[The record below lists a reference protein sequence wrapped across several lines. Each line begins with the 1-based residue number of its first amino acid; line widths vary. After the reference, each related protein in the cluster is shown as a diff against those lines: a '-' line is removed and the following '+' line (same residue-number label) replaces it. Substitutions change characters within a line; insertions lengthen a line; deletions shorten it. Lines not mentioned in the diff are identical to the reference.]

1 MTNNLPA
8 LANQMPCDKASAE
21 WSTEVFRG
29 DISMKPLSNVL
40 KNSRAAV
47 VALSGV
53 ALALSL
59 AAPGA
64 QADQWNKRT
73 TLTIDQPMQVTDT
86 YLEPGQYVFKL
97 LDSQSDRHIVQI
109 YNADQTHLITTI
121 LAIPDYRVQVTGSS
135 RFTMWETPAGYVGAL
150 KSWYYPGDSFG
161 QEFRYPKHL
170 REIQVAQ
177 VTTTQAQT
185 ADVVPAPAPQEEQ
198 SQVVQQQEDNV
209 IAQNAPPP
217 PPPAVAEQPAP
228 APEPAPA
235 PAPAV
240 LPKTATAYPLIGFI
254 GVLLLGLGGLLRR
267 TRSA

>member
-1 MTNNLPA
+1 MEHRSFYEET
-8 LANQMPCDKASAE
+8 
-21 WSTEVFRG
+21 F
-29 DISMKPLSNVL
+29 SMRPQSNIL
-40 KNSRAAV
+40 KKSHAAV
-47 VALSGV
+47 VALCG
-53 ALALSL
+53 AGLALGL
-59 AAPGA
+59 AVPSA
-64 QADQWNKRT
+64 QADQWNKKT

-135 RFTMWETPAGYVGAL
+135 RFTMWETPAGYVSAL
-150 KSWYYPGDSFG
+150 KSWYYPGDNFG

-177 VTTTQAQT
+177 VTTTTSQAQT
-185 ADVVPAPAPQEEQ
+185 VEVTQAPAPQEQ
-198 SQVVQQQEDNV
+198 AQVVEQQDQTV
-209 IAQNAPPP
+209 IAQNEQPPA
-217 PPPAVAEQPAP
+217 PPAVAEQPAP

-235 PAPAV
+235 PPAV
-240 LPKTATAYPLIGFI
+240 LPQTASTYPLIGFI

-267 TRSA
+267 TCSA

>member
-1 MTNNLPA
+1 MRS
-8 LANQMPCDKASAE
+8 Q
-21 WSTEVFRG
+21 
-29 DISMKPLSNVL
+29 SNAI
-40 KNSRAAV
+40 KGSRAGV

-53 ALALSL
+53 ALVLGL
-59 AAPGA
+59 AAPRA

-121 LAIPDYRVQVTGSS
+121 MAIPDYRVQVTGSS
-135 RFTMWETPAGYVGAL
+135 RFTMWETPAGYTQAL

-177 VTTTQAQT
+177 VTTVAPPPPQAE
-185 ADVVPAPAPQEEQ
+185 PAPPPQEQ
-198 SQVVQQQEDNV
+198 SQVVQEQTQV
-209 IAQNAPPP
+209 AQNEPPP

-240 LPKTATAYPLIGFI
+240 LPKTASAYPLIGFI
-254 GVLLLGLGGLLRR
+254 GVLLLGIGGLLRK
-267 TRSA
+267 TCSA